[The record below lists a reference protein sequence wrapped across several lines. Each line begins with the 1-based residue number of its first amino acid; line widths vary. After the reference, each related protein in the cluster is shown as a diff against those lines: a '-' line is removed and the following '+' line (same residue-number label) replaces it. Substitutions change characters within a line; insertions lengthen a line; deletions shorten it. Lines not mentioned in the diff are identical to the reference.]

1 MWSFSK
7 RIDPMTQAVA
17 ITAARAGRREWVGL
31 AVIALPC
38 VLYAM
43 DLTVLDL
50 AIPHISADLEPSST
64 QLLWILD
71 IYGFLVAGS
80 LITMGGL
87 GDRFGR
93 RRLLLIGAATFG
105 LTSILAAFSRNSG
118 MLIASRALLGLA
130 GATLAP
136 STLSL
141 IRNMF
146 LHPIQRTFAI
156 GVWGTSYSVGGA
168 MGPLIGGLV
177 LQHYW
182 WGAVF
187 LIGVPVMLLLLLL
200 GPVLLPEFRDPAAG
214 RLDILSAALS
224 LAAVLL
230 VIFGVKQLAESGW
243 GWIPLVAVVSGV
255 IVGWLFVERQRR
267 LADPLID
274 LQLFHSPAFTTALAA
289 YTLATFVG
297 FGIYIYIAQ
306 YLQLVLGLPPFKAGL
321 YTVPS
326 MSAYVLGSMMVPL
339 LARRLRRV
347 YIMSGG
353 LAIAAVGF
361 VVLIVMEHHPSVA
374 ILIGGM
380 LIYSLGLCP
389 IFILAT
395 DLIVGSAPPERAG
408 AAAALSE
415 TSSELGGALGIAL
428 LGSIG
433 TSVYRGAMAAAIP
446 IGIPMGVAEAA
457 RRTLG
462 GAVSEAGRLGESSG
476 AELLGVAR
484 ESFVHAFTV
493 TALICALISLATA
506 VLVLMLLREEPAQ
519 LRIADSAAGSSPVSR
534 RSPSG
539 TSA

>member
-1 MWSFSK
+1 MGRSGGHCASLRALRHGPHGARSRHSAHQRRPGAQQHPTAVDTRHL
-7 RIDPMTQAVA
+7 RISGGGIADHHGRLGRPVRPATSAPDRRRDV
-17 ITAARAGRREWVGL
+17 RAHVHPGCILQEFRDADRIAGAPGPGRRHLGTVDAL
-31 AVIALPC
+31 ADQKHV
-38 VLYAM
+38 
-43 DLTVLDL
+43 
-50 AIPHISADLEPSST
+50 SAPNSAHLRDRRLGN
-64 QLLWILD
+64 QL
-71 IYGFLVAGS
+71 
-80 LITMGGL
+80 
-87 GDRFGR
+87 FGR
-93 RRLLLIGAATFG
+93 RCDG
-105 LTSILAAFSRNSG
+105 
-118 MLIASRALLGLA
+118 
-130 GATLAP
+130 
-136 STLSL
+136 STD
-141 IRNMF
+141 R
-146 LHPIQRTFAI
+146 
-156 GVWGTSYSVGGA
+156 
-168 MGPLIGGLV
+168 GLV

-200 GPVLLPEFRDPAAG
+200 GPVLLPEYRDPAAG

-243 GWIPLVAVVSGV
+243 GWIPLAAVASGI
-255 IVGWLFVERQRR
+255 IVGWLFVARQRR

-274 LQLFHSPAFTTALAA
+274 LHLFHSPAFTTALAA

-306 YLQLVLGLPPFKAGL
+306 YLQLVLGLSPFMAGL

-326 MSAYVLGSMMVPL
+326 MSAYVVGSMMVPV
-339 LARRLRRV
+339 LARRIRRV
-347 YIMSGG
+347 YVMSGG

-361 VVLIVMEHHPSVA
+361 LLLTLMEHHPSVPV
-374 ILIGGM
+374 LIVGM

-395 DLIVGSAPPERAG
+395 DLIVGSAPAERAG

-462 GAVSEAGRLGESSG
+462 GAVSEAGRLGDAAG
-476 AELLGVAR
+476 AELLDRKSV
-484 ESFVHAFTV
+484 V
-493 TALICALISLATA
+493 
-506 VLVLMLLREEPAQ
+506 
-519 LRIADSAAGSSPVSR
+519 
-534 RSPSG
+534 
-539 TSA
+539 